1 MASLRSVNGLGAN
14 PPEQPVLAYNF
25 RAQQWKENIA
35 SPGIFS
41 IFTARNEVGA
51 GYVFTRVC
59 DSVHKVGG
67 ISACIAG
74 GIPACLAAGLVGG
87 VTQHALQVSRPTPRW
102 EVEGSGQG
110 GSPGP
115 HPGGVSRPTPGG
127 CIPACPEADTPQET
141 ATAAGGTHPTGMH
154 SCQVCICAG
163 VFMHYICLGHKT
175 QTRLSEKFTGSTPLQ
190 QLPNEGLD

>member
-1 MASLRSVNGLGAN
+1 MFLHVSVILFTGGGWYPSMHFGWYPSMPCSRSRG
-14 PPEQPVLAYNF
+14 
-25 RAQQWKENIA
+25 
-35 SPGIFS
+35 
-41 IFTARNEVGA
+41 
-51 GYVFTRVC
+51 
-59 DSVHKVGG
+59 
-67 ISACIAG
+67 
-74 GIPACLAAGLVGG
+74 GG

-102 EVEGSGQG
+102 EVEGSGQD